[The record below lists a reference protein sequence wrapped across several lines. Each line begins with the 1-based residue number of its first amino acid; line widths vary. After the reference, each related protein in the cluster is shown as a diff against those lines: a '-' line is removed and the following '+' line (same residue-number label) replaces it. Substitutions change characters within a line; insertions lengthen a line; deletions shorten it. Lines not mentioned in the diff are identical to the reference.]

1 MQIPRDIYELAD
13 SVESLDDI
21 DEAVKTSAWARAF
34 LLSPPFLDPVGGPD
48 RRELFFFL
56 VSCSLIIKLKEKE
69 TDKLLKLLELVRQ
82 RFFSDDQLWKANI
95 ALKDIRNVQDEIFR
109 IYYID
114 GIVKNLTLL
123 KTHILSLRQDK
134 AIRSSLEPVYG
145 DFLKNPRLHPANV
158 FQQCILSLL

>member
-109 IYYID
+109 
-114 GIVKNLTLL
+114 
-123 KTHILSLRQDK
+123 
-134 AIRSSLEPVYG
+134 
-145 DFLKNPRLHPANV
+145 
-158 FQQCILSLL
+158 